1 MGERL
6 FDLFVDHRYLAAM
19 VVSPTHAR
27 QQQRQSH
34 RLAAVAAGRI
44 GT

>member
-1 MGERL
+1 MAE
-6 FDLFVDHRYLAAM
+6 FDGLGDRRYLAAM
-19 VVSPTHAR
+19 VVSPAR
-27 QQQRQSH
+27 ANQQQRQSH